1 MNTGVAAIIK
11 ATASTSKRKS
21 GPKPSWQILLRT
33 TRARQEILPGPL
45 RGKEG
50 LLTAQIET
58 ADVIRGKFDL
68 DVVRHCARS
77 DVFRM
82 TVDETPRAT
91 VSRFDP
97 AGAIRKGESPA
108 NGKNGE
114 MDCAVES
121 APVVPPSRG

>member
-58 ADVIRGKFDL
+58 ADVIRGK
-68 DVVRHCARS
+68 
-77 DVFRM
+77 
-82 TVDETPRAT
+82 
-91 VSRFDP
+91 
-97 AGAIRKGESPA
+97 
-108 NGKNGE
+108 NGE